1 MGHWF
6 RKSSWSAEDERDFRT
21 RLSRARDRSQY
32 LRIQA
37 DELLGKGLAAPALQ
51 LFDELLASDP
61 DSIFLTMIQTDRARA
76 LVSLKRPV
84 EAVQAFRLAVAAA
97 RARPNVRG
105 YAALEFAEFAV
116 AARRADLYSEVTLA
130 LDQEPADNPFP
141 AVQFRESTVRAFVA
155 EEQGDHV
162 AARSHAERALA
173 ALAATKAPF
182 PRHPGLGLVSSVA
195 PAVEARLRGL
205 CAA

>member
-1 MGHWF
+1 MGDWY
-6 RKSSWSAEDERDFRT
+6 RKRSWSVEDERDFRT
-21 RLSRARDRSQY
+21 RLSHARDRAEY

-37 DELLGKGLAAPALQ
+37 GELLSNGLAAPALQ
-51 LFDELLASDP
+51 LFDELLTSDP
-61 DSIFLTMIQTDRARA
+61 ESIFLTTIHTDRARA
-76 LVSLKRPV
+76 LVSLKRAN

-116 AARRADLYSEVTLA
+116 AAHRADLYAEVTLA

-141 AVQFRESTVRAFVA
+141 SVEFRDATVRAFLA
-155 EEQGDHV
+155 EEQGDRV
-162 AARSHAERALA
+162 SARSHAARALA
-173 ALAATKAPF
+173 AMTTEKAPF
-182 PRHPGLGLVSSVA
+182 SRHPGLGLVSSVA
-195 PAVEARLRGL
+195 PAVVARLRGL